1 MDDFF
6 KSMKDQLENR
16 PEPEFRE
23 SAWKALNSRL
33 DASNPV
39 ASRPRRYWWTAAL
52 LLLLLGSTFCNYW
65 FYRQLNS
72 NETAAAKE
80 IRIYHKDTI
89 HHTRYVY
96 HTDTVFQSRIVE
108 VPVETVAA
116 GLDYSGQYYL
126 SRPSFARLDER
137 FAFSESPLNLS
148 LFSSLPRLPLFSSG
162 PDRRDG
168 TNKYSEEDHSSVL
181 NRFTLFYGLPQA
193 IDELESPERKAPDTD
208 MGLIAKVEKKK
219 SFGKRLIYGLKPKR
233 VYVGPTLG
241 GIYPVHSD
249 LRDQKGFSVG
259 LQAAIS
265 FSNQFRVWGEA
276 TYLRVAYT
284 TTQLESLRGVPAI
297 TPPSSNFDFINAGVP
312 QPALQYSLGIHYTL
326 VNGGKWRP
334 YAALGFSTL
343 TLLPFEVTYKFEDVL
358 NNLELTLEQK
368 VDRKRQFSQ
377 HTLAKLGL
385 ETYLNKHWSLQ
396 LESIYRMS
404 LETQGATNT
413 NLFGLRVGA
422 LYRF

>member
-23 SAWKALNSRL
+23 SAWDALNSRL
-33 DASNPV
+33 DATNPV
-39 ASRPRRYWWTAAL
+39 PARSRRYWWTAAL

-65 FYRQLNS
+65 FYRQLKS
-72 NETAAAKE
+72 TETAGAKE
-80 IRIYHKDTI
+80 IRIYQTDTI
-89 HHTRYVY
+89 HHTRHIY
-96 HTDTVFQSRIVE
+96 HTDTVFQSRIVK
-108 VPVETVAA
+108 VPAQAVIA
-116 GLDYSGQYYL
+116 GFDPSGQYFL
-126 SRPSFARLDER
+126 SQSSFSRLDER
-137 FAFSESPLNLS
+137 FAFSESPPNLS
-148 LFSSLPRLPLFSSG
+148 LFSSLSRSPLFSSG
-162 PDRRDG
+162 PG
-168 TNKYSEEDHSSVL
+168 YKTVASKYSGEDNSSLL

-193 IDELESPERKAPDTD
+193 VDELESPERKAPDTD
-208 MGLIAKVEKKK
+208 VGLVAKIETRK

-233 VYVGPTLG
+233 FYVGPTLG
-241 GIYPVHSD
+241 GVYPVHSD
-249 LRDQKGFSVG
+249 LRNQKGFSVG
-259 LQAAIS
+259 LQAAVS
-265 FSNQFRVWGEA
+265 FSNQFRVWAEA

-284 TTQLESLRGVPAI
+284 TTQIESLRGVPAI

-326 VNGGKWRP
+326 INSGKWRP

-385 ETYLNKHWSLQ
+385 ETYLNDHWSLQ